1 MGVLC
6 SCMSGCTAGAVCS
19 GCRSAA
25 SRFALPLCPAA
36 GAVLLELCT
45 AVDSATLAGLVEG
58 ASAPLAPWLTA
69 AAADSSPEA
78 LLLALRLWP
87 RLPAAAVA
95 ACPLLPGGFKAK
107 QLPAAMWSEP
117 SVAAGSKAVAAAA
130 AAFFTKQHL
139 AALLP
144 VLRATTASHPRLHS
158 VWPTLLALLIPGFS
172 ADKVRSLVL
181 RLGRLGG
188 VRRIRLFAA
197 SESAAAVAC
206 VAFAPAAA
214 LAHRL
219 PCRLLLCSSGI
230 FFNPSTCRSSATP
243 ALRRP
248 HARQLRRWRHSGPQW
263 STVTWYVSALA
274 MALPACRDC
283 SLRAA
288 QQHASTT
295 WFSCHLPVSLQFSG
309 TFVRLESKLTGRSSP
324 SQMLLPLRWPP
335 PTSASTW
342 PSRSSSCCCRTWGE
356 ACAVRPAAGAPVR
369 RPASFAG

>member
-1 MGVLC
+1 VFHGKQRAL
-6 SCMSGCTAGAVCS
+6 TGAVSRETS
-19 GCRSAA
+19 GD
-25 SRFALPLCPAA
+25 RFGLGAGGVAGVRVLRRRLTRLRLLSLAA
-36 GAVLLELCT
+36 G
-45 AVDSATLAGLVEG
+45 
-58 ASAPLAPWLTA
+58 
-69 AAADSSPEA
+69 
-78 LLLALRLWP
+78 
-87 RLPAAAVA
+87 
-95 ACPLLPGGFKAK
+95 
-107 QLPAAMWSEP
+107 
-117 SVAAGSKAVAAAA
+117 
-130 AAFFTKQHL
+130 
-139 AALLP
+139 
-144 VLRATTASHPRLHS
+144 
-158 VWPTLLALLIPGFS
+158 
-172 ADKVRSLVL
+172 L